1 MAAGHRGQFTPVRL
15 PVNTVTHTTLV
26 GLEPATFRSLVRR
39 ATSSATEP
47 TSNSLSF
54 NHEHIQRQVLCEFG
68 LLSISVNKHNL
79 LSTFHTGLYKHLN
92 TMYNIIQIRK
102 FSAEIYQLVLF
113 EKTRKKYNYTKKA
126 KMQI

>member
-1 MAAGHRGQFTPVRL
+1 
-15 PVNTVTHTTLV
+15 
-26 GLEPATFRSLVRR
+26 
-39 ATSSATEP
+39 
-47 TSNSLSF
+47 
-54 NHEHIQRQVLCEFG
+54 VLCEFG

-79 LSTFHTGLYKHLN
+79 LSTFHTGLDKHLN

-126 KMQI
+126 KMQM